1 MLFIPFCTKS
11 EKVDKGYQEV
21 LISILRDILTVNLL
35 GSKQFKQGHLYF
47 GVVIYPTA
55 VYASCDIGPA
65 YPTAVYTRFISLLA
79 YPTAMYIRSV
89 LVYPYFNYF
98 LLELTLL
105 KCNNKLNKFNS
116 ESGPWPISDYSKKF
130 LKN

>member
-1 MLFIPFCTKS
+1 MIHIGMSRDLITSAKEVMFSPGFVCEQDNSKS
-11 EKVDKGYQEV
+11 YG
-21 LISILRDILTVNLL
+21 RILTKVL
-35 GSKQFKQGHLYF
+35 GY

-55 VYASCDIGPA
+55 VYASCDIGLA
-65 YPTAVYTRFISLLA
+65 YPTAVYTRFISSLA
-79 YPTAMYIRSV
+79 YPTAIYTRSV
-89 LVYPYFNYF
+89 LVHPYFNHFF
-98 LLELTLL
+98 LKLTLL

>member
-1 MLFIPFCTKS
+1 MWGFR
-11 EKVDKGYQEV
+11 
-21 LISILRDILTVNLL
+21 LIFYIYIN
-35 GSKQFKQGHLYF
+35 

-55 VYASCDIGPA
+55 VYASCDIGLA
-65 YPTAVYTRFISLLA
+65 YPTAVYTRFISSLA
-79 YPTAMYIRSV
+79 YPTAMYTRSV
-89 LVYPYFNYF
+89 LMHPYFNHFF
-98 LLELTLL
+98 LKLTLL